1 MAGVTSLRREHL
13 LEQLTERLR
22 RQGFPHPAAAAAA
35 LAARGEARL
44 DPDSFAR
51 RSGVDVDLVLRAEAG
66 LVSVDELPP
75 GLHPPPTSSGPEDRR

>member
-22 RQGFPHPAAAAAA
+22 RQGFIHPDAAAAV

-44 DPDSFAR
+44 DPASFAR
-51 RSGVDVDLVLRAEAG
+51 RLDVDVDLVLRAEAG
-66 LVSVDELPP
+66 LVPVDDLPD
-75 GLHPPPTSSGPEDRR
+75 GLRRALSP